1 MTCNFLKSF
10 ALFAAL
16 ATSVSVSANDGIA
29 VVETTIAALEA
40 EDTDKASRLI
50 TAIEE
55 TAFSEQEFWTPREAI
70 AALAN
75 CKARSLG
82 ALQNLGPHEG
92 FLYRWDCGRR
102 EYSAV
107 VFPNI
112 PPNSV
117 VFANLVEGRGAERL
131 KSFPVLPPPIT
142 DNRTASERQKGLER
156 LLQVQLGHARIFAQM
171 MVDSE
176 LEAIAQLANQFSR
189 SSLAFQDPVLGQA
202 FVELSGPGSEALTAQ
217 LRYIRTTLGTPTT
230 SQCAIE
236 DERIVCA
243 WTLPD
248 PQNQLIAGVRTGLG
262 EQLIISSAD
271 FRYSTPEKLREVGAD
286 EDTVLT
292 FPPKTLS
299 QP

>member
-1 MTCNFLKSF
+1 MMF
-10 ALFAAL
+10 AGLAA
-16 ATSVSVSANDGIA
+16 SVSVSADDGSAA
-29 VVETTIAALEA
+29 VDTTIAALEA
-40 EDTDKASRLI
+40 GDTDKASRLI

-55 TAFSEQEFWTPREAI
+55 TAFSEQEIWTPREAI
-70 AALAN
+70 AVLAN
-75 CKARSLG
+75 CKAMSSGTLR
-82 ALQNLGPHEG
+82 NLGPHEG

-156 LLQVQLGHARIFAQM
+156 LLKIELGRARIFAQM
-171 MVDSE
+171 VVDSD
-176 LEAIAQLANQFSR
+176 LEAIAQLANEYSR
-189 SSLAFQDPVLGQA
+189 SSLSFQDPVLGQA

-217 LRYIRTTLGTPTT
+217 LRYIRTTLGTPTA
-230 SQCAIE
+230 SQCDIQG
-236 DERIVCA
+236 ERIVCA
-243 WTLPD
+243 WTLSY
-248 PQNQLIAGVRTGLG
+248 PQNQLMADVRTGFG
-262 EQLIISSAD
+262 QQLAVTNAD

-292 FPPKTLS
+292 LPPETRF
-299 QP
+299 QR